1 MRDTV
6 EPPEVEAPEELLAD
20 MPLPS
25 DAKTFFLGGIFVLST
40 LTAAYIASEIVLPM
54 IFAVML
60 NLLMQPALRALERLR
75 VPTALGAIVLI
86 LAVIATIVGLGAA
99 VSGPAEAWIAKLPE
113 GIPRIEERLSFLN
126 APINTL
132 RTFLAAANNFGA
144 AGPHQSSSGPL
155 DGAAILSSVFA
166 GTRSFAGGLFTTV
179 MFLYFLLVSGDGF
192 LRRLVE
198 VLPRFAS
205 KRQAVDI
212 SQQIGR
218 DISAYLLTITLMN
231 ALVGAATGLA
241 MWSTGV
247 GDPILWATVAFI
259 LNYVPIL
266 GPAAGIFIFLFAGSL
281 TIASTWQALLPAAL
295 YGAIHV
301 IEGETVTPMLLARR
315 FTLNPVLVV
324 FSFVFWFWLWGVPG
338 AILSAPIL
346 ATTTIVC
353 DRIRPLAALGHL
365 LSG

>member
-1 MRDTV
+1 MSESEQRQ
-6 EPPEVEAPEELLAD
+6 EVEAPEELLAD

-25 DAKTFFLGGIFVLST
+25 DAKTFFLGGIFVFLT
-40 LTAAYIASEIVLPM
+40 LTAAYLASEIVLPM
-54 IFAVML
+54 IFAIML
-60 NLLMQPALRALERLR
+60 NLLLQPALRALERLR
-75 VPTALGAIVLI
+75 TPRALGALLLI
-86 LAVIATIVGLGAA
+86 LVVIATIVGLGAA

-113 GIPRIEERLSFLN
+113 GIPRILERLRFLD

-144 AGPHQSSSGPL
+144 AGPQRSSAGPL
-155 DGAAILSSVFA
+155 DGGAILSSVFA

-179 MFLYFLLVSGDGF
+179 MFLYFLLVSGDSF

-212 SQQIGR
+212 SQQIES
-218 DISAYLLTITLMN
+218 DISAYLLTITIMN
-231 ALVGAATGLA
+231 ALVGAATALVTWA
-241 MWSTGV
+241 TGV
-247 GDPILWATVAFI
+247 GDPLLWGTLAFL
-259 LNYVPIL
+259 LNYVPML
-266 GPAAGIFIFLFAGSL
+266 GPACATVIFLFAGSL
-281 TIASTWQALLPAAL
+281 TIPSMWLALLPAAL
-295 YGAIHV
+295 YSAIHL

-324 FSFVFWFWLWGVPG
+324 FSFVFWLWLWGVPG

-346 ATTTIVC
+346 ATTKIVC
-353 DRIRPLAALGHL
+353 DRIRPLAALGHIL
-365 LSG
+365 AG